1 MREKIKSLENSLQ
14 KIESLM
20 EKLVENRNKNKQND
34 THGREY
40 TKTFNE
46 DFPGLQKDNRSREKE
61 PTLIG
66 MSQGAAL
73 GQVSKVGRLLFVS
86 THGRYHSNF

>member
-1 MREKIKSLENSLQ
+1 MKEKIKSLENSLQ

-73 GQVSKVGRLLFVS
+73 GQVSKAGRLLFVS